1 MDMGEI
7 MNKTEYKEQLGKL
20 LTENSQLKEKIK
32 ELETELYFKY
42 RNEKVTEH
50 SEKNVNKSVDNIVS
64 TDDELYENP
73 DFYKHHQKIEI
84 PICFYEDDNKEKVYD
99 YEAMAEEFEN
109 RLSKVTKATVMCSV
123 SEDIIYD

>member
-7 MNKTEYKEQLGKL
+7 MDKSQYKEQLGKL

-50 SEKNVNKSVDNIVS
+50 SEKNVNKSVDN
-64 TDDELYENP
+64 
-73 DFYKHHQKIEI
+73 FYKNHQKMLISSWKI
-84 PICFYEDDNKEKVYD
+84 HIKINVLYNNFQSARNQIIKQKCWQKN
-99 YEAMAEEFEN
+99 
-109 RLSKVTKATVMCSV
+109 LSNC
-123 SEDIIYD
+123 

>member
-1 MDMGEI
+1 MDMGEK
-7 MNKTEYKEQLGKL
+7 MSKYEEYFKLKE
-20 LTENSQLKEKIK
+20 ENSQLKEKIK

-50 SEKNVNKSVDNIVS
+50 SNKNVDKVVDN
-64 TDDELYENP
+64 
-73 DFYKHHQKIEI
+73 FYKNHQKIEI
-84 PICFYEDDNKEKVYD
+84 PICFYKDDNGEKVYD
-99 YEAMAEEFEN
+99 YEVMAEEFEN

>member
-1 MDMGEI
+1 MGEI
-7 MNKTEYKEQLGKL
+7 MDKTEYKEQFGKL

-73 DFYKHHQKIEI
+73 DFYKYHQKIEI

>member
-50 SEKNVNKSVDNIVS
+50 SEKNVNKSVDN
-64 TDDELYENP
+64 
-73 DFYKHHQKIEI
+73 FYKNHQKIEI
-84 PICFYEDDNKEKVYD
+84 PICFYKDDNGEKVYD
-99 YEAMAEEFEN
+99 YEVMAEEFEN
-109 RLSKVTKATVMCSV
+109 RLSKVTSATVMCSV
-123 SEDIIYD
+123 SEDIVYD